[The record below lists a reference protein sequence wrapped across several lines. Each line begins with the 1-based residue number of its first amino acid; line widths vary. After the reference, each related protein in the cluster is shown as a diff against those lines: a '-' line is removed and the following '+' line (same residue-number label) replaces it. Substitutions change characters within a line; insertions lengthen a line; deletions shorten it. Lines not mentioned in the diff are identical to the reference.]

1 MFPFREKQDINQKFI
16 TGEINDQWIY
26 FFNWSVATENLI
38 HILIKGKRSPAKIE
52 VSISTAV
59 SFIRLIYHLQI
70 WVSRIC
76 KKNSCCTNKW
86 ETVFLVFY

>member
-70 WVSRIC
+70 
-76 KKNSCCTNKW
+76 
-86 ETVFLVFY
+86 

>member
-16 TGEINDQWIY
+16 TGEINDRLIY
-26 FFNWSVATENLI
+26 FFDWPVTTENLI

-52 VSISTAV
+52 VLISTPV

-70 WVSRIC
+70 WISRIR
-76 KKNSCCTNKW
+76 KINSCYTNKW
-86 ETVFLVFY
+86 EAVFLVFY